1 MNEIL
6 LIIFGELLMK
16 MFLYLLVL
24 FSLSTAI
31 VELHAS
37 ESYENENQLKGLG
50 EQGNA
55 PEDLSVV
62 ESKIEKRQIAHMLTL
77 LEKSGRLLPNEAA
90 NAKRSLASL
99 EGDELND
106 FKFQVRDLVN
116 KN

>member
-1 MNEIL
+1 
-6 LIIFGELLMK
+6 MK

-37 ESYENENQLKGLG
+37 ESYENEMNGMGEKATGL
-50 EQGNA
+50 
-55 PEDLSVV
+55 EDLNSV

-77 LEKSGRLLPNEAA
+77 LEKSGRLLPSEAA

-99 EGDELND
+99 EGEELND

>member
-1 MNEIL
+1 
-6 LIIFGELLMK
+6 MK

-37 ESYENENQLKGLG
+37 ESYENENHFNRLG
-50 EQGNA
+50 EKENT
-55 PEDLSVV
+55 PEELSSV
-62 ESKIEKRQIAHMLTL
+62 ESRIEKRQIAHMLTL
-77 LEKSGRLLPNEAA
+77 LEKSGRLLPSEAA

-99 EGDELND
+99 DGEELND
-106 FKFQVRDLVN
+106 FKFQLRDLVN

>member
-1 MNEIL
+1 
-6 LIIFGELLMK
+6 MK

-37 ESYENENQLKGLG
+37 ESSENEMNGMG
-50 EQGNA
+50 EKATG
-55 PEDLSVV
+55 PEDLNSV

-77 LEKSGRLLPNEAA
+77 LEKSGRLLPSEAA

-99 EGDELND
+99 EGEELND

>member
-1 MNEIL
+1 MY
-6 LIIFGELLMK
+6 LIYIIIYGELLMK

-37 ESYENENQLKGLG
+37 ESYENENQFKGMG
-50 EQGNA
+50 QHENT
-55 PEDLSVV
+55 PENLSAV

-99 EGDELND
+99 EGEELND